1 MSGQILKN
9 VSRGSFYL
17 ATEQFSG
24 LLSGVVYSI
33 VVLRWLGPESYGLL
47 SLGLAIVGLAMV
59 ATGNFEVFLERYSAE
74 YETRGLLGRLRRAH
88 GLALA
93 LKLGLG
99 VITALV
105 LYGLSAWLAQRYHE
119 PRLAQLLG
127 ILAGLIIFE
136 GFTVTGRAVL
146 YGLQRFGWVAF
157 AALLIHSLKIVAVTV
172 LWLRGA
178 DVYALAVTLIVLA
191 GLSGA
196 LVTTLAAYFVRR
208 GAKTAGRPLSAS
220 VQAVTTE
227 EPLPLD
233 GEEPPSQEP
242 SLTRS
247 VFSYCLP
254 LLGAR
259 AAYLTGQNLS
269 RVVLGGFLSLE
280 QLGYFSFAATVV
292 ERFVGFVYALPSSLL
307 PSLTQLLA
315 KGDRLRF
322 ARLLDKAYRLI
333 ATAGGTLSFGLFVF
347 AEDITL
353 LVGGEQYLPAVPV
366 LRVMALVPWVRTSQ
380 QPLTMA
386 FYALKHTSWVLGLA
400 VLKLGVELA
409 SYFLLIPDFGVMGA
423 ASAHVMGAA
432 VAFCGAL
439 LLVSRSFPPARHRW
453 AVIGKTTVLFF
464 LAAAAALLLAGSG
477 AGLVTSLGVKLLVIT
492 PAFLLAV
499 FLCDLVTE
507 DDLRRA
513 GEIDIGPARMRWV
526 RDTVVAVGLRLS
538 RSMSPFRPAKLGTAE
553 GN

>member
-1 MSGQILKN
+1 MSQILKN

-17 ATEQFSG
+17 ATEQMSG
-24 LLSGVVYSI
+24 LISGVIYSI

-47 SLGLAIVGLAMV
+47 SLGLAIIGLATV

-74 YETRGLLGRLRRAH
+74 YETRGLLRRLRRAH
-88 GLALA
+88 GLALG
-93 LKLGLG
+93 LKAVLG
-99 VITALV
+99 VIAALV
-105 LYGLSAWLAQRYHE
+105 LFGLSAWLAARYGE
-119 PRLAQLLG
+119 PRLGQLLG
-127 ILAGLIIFE
+127 VLAGLIVLE

-146 YGLQRFGWVAF
+146 YGMQRFGWVAF
-157 AALLIHSLKIVAVTV
+157 SAVLIHSLKIVAVTL

-178 DVYALAVTLIVLA
+178 DIMALAVTLVA
-191 GLSGA
+191 LSALSAA
-196 LVTTLAAYFVRR
+196 LVTTLAAYYVRR
-208 GAKTAGRPLSAS
+208 GARTAGKPVSAA

-227 EPLPLD
+227 EPLLVDGAPPP
-233 GEEPPSQEP
+233 GEEPPLVR
-242 SLTRS
+242 SL
-247 VFSYCLP
+247 FAYCLP

-280 QLGYFSFAATVV
+280 HLGYFSFAATVV

-315 KGDRLRF
+315 KGESDRF
-322 ARLLDKAYRLI
+322 SRLLDKAYRLI
-333 ATAGGTLSFGLFVF
+333 ATAAGALSFGLFVF
-347 AEDITL
+347 AEEITL

-380 QPLTMA
+380 QPLTMS
-386 FYALKHTSWVLGLA
+386 FYALKRTAWVLGLA
-400 VLKLGVELA
+400 VLKLAVELA
-409 SYFLLIPDFGVMGA
+409 SYFFLIPPLGAQGA
-423 ASAHVMGAA
+423 ALAHVLGA
-432 VAFCGAL
+432 VIAFLGAL
-439 LLVSRSFPPARHRW
+439 YLLGRSFPPIWHRW

-464 LAAAAALLLAGSG
+464 LAAAATLLLNSLG
-477 AGLVTSLGVKLLVIT
+477 AGLVTTLAVKILVLT

-513 GEIDIGPARMRWV
+513 ADIEIGSHRMRWA
-526 RDTVVAVGLRLS
+526 RDATVGIALRLS
-538 RSMSPFRPAKLGTAE
+538 RAMSLFRPTKLGTAE